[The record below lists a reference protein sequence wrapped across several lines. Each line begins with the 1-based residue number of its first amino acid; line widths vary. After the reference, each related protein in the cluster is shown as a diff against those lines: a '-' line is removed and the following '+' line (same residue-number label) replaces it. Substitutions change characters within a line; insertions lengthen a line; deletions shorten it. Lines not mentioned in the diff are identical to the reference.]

1 MEAALVALEHAG
13 IEQQEGMRA
22 YFLLTNFTLGQA
34 SYEIRGPFRGLDPA
48 EAVRDRSILPID
60 FPLVA
65 RAVSA
70 SDWDFDAAFE
80 FGLQIIIAG
89 LAACSPGSSRPS
101 GARRR
106 A

>member
-22 YFLLTNFTLGQA
+22 YFLLTNFTLGQV

-60 FPLVA
+60 FPLPDSQHVPRGVLVRPELGA
-65 RAVSA
+65 AHERAA
-70 SDWDFDAAFE
+70 T
-80 FGLQIIIAG
+80 
-89 LAACSPGSSRPS
+89 
-101 GARRR
+101 
-106 A
+106 